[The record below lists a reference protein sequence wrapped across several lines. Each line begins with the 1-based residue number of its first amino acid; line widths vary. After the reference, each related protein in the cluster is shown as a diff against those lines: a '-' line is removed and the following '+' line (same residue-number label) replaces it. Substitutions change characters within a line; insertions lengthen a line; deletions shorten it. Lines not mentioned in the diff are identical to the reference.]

1 MSSFIKIDKSLINS
15 GLSARAIIC
24 YGLLADRLSLSKANG
39 WQDDR
44 GYYIIYSSAKLA
56 SDLGIKRRNAF
67 YIMDELRRAHLIES
81 TRTAENM
88 SKIYVLPVPEDFQV
102 LSSSVLSSSAS
113 TDTLDL
119 ERLIDQAASLENVYI
134 DHTKRQ
140 KVLDRILPRIDTV
153 KNRFGYIRKVLRN
166 WDNARSSEPDM
177 PSYDLEE
184 YMAHNTILDEENFN

>member
-56 SDLGIKRRNAF
+56 SDLVIKRRNAF

-88 SKIYVLPVPEDFQV
+88 SKIYVLPVPENLQA
-102 LSSSVLSSSAS
+102 LSSSAPA
-113 TDTLDL
+113 DTLDL
-119 ERLIDQAASLENVYI
+119 ERLIDQAASLENVFM
-134 DHTKRQ
+134 DQNKRQ
-140 KVLDRILPRIDTV
+140 QVLDRILPRIDTV

-184 YMAHNTILDEENFN
+184 YMAHNTILDEEDFN

>member
-88 SKIYVLPVPEDFQV
+88 SKIYVLPVPENLQA
-102 LSSSVLSSSAS
+102 LSSSAPA
-113 TDTLDL
+113 DTLDL
-119 ERLIDQAASLENVYI
+119 ERLIDQAASLENVFM
-134 DHTKRQ
+134 DQNKRQ
-140 KVLDRILPRIDTV
+140 QVLDRILPRIDTV